1 MTHSC
6 PASPPGGGRAHEQ
19 DPGSGVGRGTLGRGQ
34 GLCLGPAPRTPL
46 GAAHTRGGSAK
57 RVANAVQ
64 LRAPKGPPAVA
75 AGRLRPPAQSPP
87 SHGQRPRPQAPTP
100 SLPFGVWRPGR
111 PRGWGAGHRTPFQGD
126 GSPVRCD
133 GLCREGGRVQGSEGC
148 GGRRARGPRHLQ
160 GRGAG
165 QRDTATRRSSSQD
178 GPPRTAM
185 QGGSLFCPR
194 NTELVPTGPVP
205 PSVCPAPGG
214 SPATALRPHARPQ
227 LRRRL
232 RHGGCGGAGGVSR
245 AP

>member
-1 MTHSC
+1 M
-6 PASPPGGGRAHEQ
+6 
-19 DPGSGVGRGTLGRGQ
+19 
-34 GLCLGPAPRTPL
+34 
-46 GAAHTRGGSAK
+46 
-57 RVANAVQ
+57 ANAVQ

-178 GPPRTAM
+178 GHPGPPCRVAACSAPEILNWCP
-185 QGGSLFCPR
+185 QGLSRPGRRPR
-194 NTELVPTGPVP
+194 R
-205 PSVCPAPGG
+205 C
-214 SPATALRPHARPQ
+214 ARPQ
-227 LRRRL
+227 AALRRQHCVPTPARSS
-232 RHGGCGGAGGVSR
+232 GGA
-245 AP
+245 

>member
-19 DPGSGVGRGTLGRGQ
+19 DTGSGVGRGTLGRGQ

-148 GGRRARGPRHLQ
+148 GGG
-160 GRGAG
+160 GRGGPDTSRDAG
-165 QRDTATRRSSSQD
+165 PGSATQPPEGQALRTAHP
-178 GPPRTAM
+178 GPPCRVAACSAPEILNWCP
-185 QGGSLFCPR
+185 QGLSRRRC
-194 NTELVPTGPVP
+194 
-205 PSVCPAPGG
+205 
-214 SPATALRPHARPQ
+214 ARPQ
-227 LRRRL
+227 AALRRQHCVPTPARSS
-232 RHGGCGGAGGVSR
+232 GGA
-245 AP
+245 